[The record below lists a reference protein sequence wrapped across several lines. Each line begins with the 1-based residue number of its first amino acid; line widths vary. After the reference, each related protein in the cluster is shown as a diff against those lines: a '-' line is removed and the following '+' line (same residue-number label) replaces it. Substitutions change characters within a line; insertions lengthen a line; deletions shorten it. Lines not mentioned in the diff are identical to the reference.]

1 VSPGAAPEGER
12 FLHHMEKVQLLR
24 TASREREQDE
34 ATSSRSMPP
43 HRVRASSDVFEE
55 IEAAVAPHVQVTSD
69 SPWLRRVKVMGVI
82 SLMLLFFYTL
92 TLAIEDDWI
101 TLFGSWAKEHLI
113 EVKFLFS
120 FILLRPRKL
129 AFLNIYFSF
138 AVAQA
143 SACIILLF
151 IPAALMFVPVD
162 MPLYLIA
169 GFMSVATSAR
179 RISQHKRTQ
188 RRRGSVGNLTIYI
201 SLS

>member
-1 VSPGAAPEGER
+1 MS
-12 FLHHMEKVQLLR
+12 
-24 TASREREQDE
+24 
-34 ATSSRSMPP
+34 P

-92 TLAIEDDWI
+92 TLAIEDDWV

-129 AFLNIYFSF
+129 AF
-138 AVAQA
+138 
-143 SACIILLF
+143 
-151 IPAALMFVPVD
+151 
-162 MPLYLIA
+162 
-169 GFMSVATSAR
+169 
-179 RISQHKRTQ
+179 
-188 RRRGSVGNLTIYI
+188 
-201 SLS
+201 